1 MTLLTRRTEVAFA
14 DRSGTFGTSGYAV
27 PLPNVV
33 TMRTRLSR
41 SFHVSVV
48 ATFAVAASLVSAA
61 PVTAAESDYPTT
73 KAAAQA
79 AIEKSLKDTG
89 ATSITAGLTDLNGLI
104 WQGTT
109 GVIDAGG
116 GAPGPDTIYGIGS
129 TSKMFATAAVMQ
141 LVDEGR
147 VELDAPVVR
156 YLPQFTMRSPQ
167 YRQITV
173 RMLLDHSAG
182 FPGSTYSNGF
192 TTAAYDGYAT
202 EVLANLARSSLKTT
216 PGAMSVYCNDCF
228 TVAGELV
235 AEVSGMPFT
244 TYLL

>member
-1 MTLLTRRTEVAFA
+1 
-14 DRSGTFGTSGYAV
+14 
-27 PLPNVV
+27 
-33 TMRTRLSR
+33 MRTRLSR

-48 ATFAVAASLVSAA
+48 ATFAVAASLLSAA
-61 PVTAAESDYPTT
+61 PVTAAESDYSTT

-79 AIEKSLKDTG
+79 AIEKSLQDTG
-89 ATSITAGLTDLNGLI
+89 ATSLTAGLTDLNGLI

-156 YLPQFTMRSPQ
+156 YLPQFTMMSPQ

-182 FPGSTYSNGF
+182 FPGTLLQRNGR
-192 TTAAYDGYAT
+192 
-202 EVLANLARSSLKTT
+202 L
-216 PGAMSVYCNDCF
+216 
-228 TVAGELV
+228 
-235 AEVSGMPFT
+235 
-244 TYLL
+244 